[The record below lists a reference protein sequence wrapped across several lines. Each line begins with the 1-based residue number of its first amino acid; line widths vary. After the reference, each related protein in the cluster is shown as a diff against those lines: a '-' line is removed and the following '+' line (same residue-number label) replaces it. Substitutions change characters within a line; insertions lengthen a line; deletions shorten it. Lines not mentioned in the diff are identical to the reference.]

1 MRGAKPSN
9 DESLLLTET
18 VPEMDNTLGGPS
30 YARAA
35 DAIRRD
41 IIEGRF
47 QDGEHLLTADL
58 AKRYGLSLAPIREAL
73 HRLTAEGIIV
83 FEPKHGAVVR
93 AVTPDF
99 LEEIYEIRLG
109 LTPYLEAQRA
119 VLATAADVAKM
130 EQIEAEFEAAVAAR
144 SPHEAIRLNIAFH
157 NAVLSIKPNREAL
170 MILKR
175 HHTLI
180 RVLRQRYG
188 FAGGRLET
196 VIDEHR
202 RIIDAFRRRSYADAL
217 ECSRAHLLHA
227 YEEIVNRFGT
237 K

>member
-1 MRGAKPSN
+1 MGKAEILDDN
-9 DESLLLTET
+9 SLFLTES
-18 VPEMDNTLGGPS
+18 VPERDGKLGGPN

-41 IIEGRF
+41 IIDGRF
-47 QDGEHLLTADL
+47 EDGEHLLTADL
-58 AKRYGLSLAPIREAL
+58 ARRYGLSLAPIREAL

-83 FEPKHGAVVR
+83 FEPKHGATVR
-93 AVTPDF
+93 AVTPAF

-119 VLATAADVAKM
+119 VLASAEDVARM
-130 EQIEAEFEAAVAAR
+130 EQIEEEFEAAVAAR
-144 SPHEAIRLNIAFH
+144 SAAEAIRLNIAFH
-157 NAVLSIKPNREAL
+157 NAALSIRPNREAL

-180 RVLRQRYG
+180 RVMRQRYG
-188 FAGGRLET
+188 FASGRLET
-196 VIDEHR
+196 VIEEHR
-202 RIIDAFRRRSYADAL
+202 RIIGAFRRRSHAEAL

-227 YEEIVNRFGT
+227 YEELRNRVAV